1 MWRLLLLS
9 MVQSLLLAGGQV
21 LLKIALARMLPFG
34 RTRKFWGP
42 LFATW
47 PFLGAGICFGL
58 GSLLWMYILREFP
71 LSMAYP
77 MVSIS
82 YVFGILASIVFFN
95 EHVVAHQWLVVVLI
109 MSGCCM
115 VVKGEEHTQAACRQ

>member
-34 RTRKFWGP
+34 WTWKFWGHF
-42 LFATW
+42 FANW

-58 GSLLWMYILREFP
+58 GSMLWMYILREFP

-82 YVFGILASIVFFN
+82 YVFGMLAAIVFFN
-95 EHVVAHQWLVVVLI
+95 EHVVAHQWLGVVLI
-109 MSGCCM
+109 MAGCCM
-115 VVKGEEHTQAACRQ
+115 VVK